1 MKNIKEIIQ
10 GIINIGIPINVIA
23 RKVQKDGSTIG
34 KWLRGQTNISDT
46 LKCDLEQVATEL
58 NKEWQKIFN

>member
-1 MKNIKEIIQ
+1 MKDIKEIIQ

-46 LKCDLEQVATEL
+46 LKCDLEQIAAQL
-58 NKEWQKIFN
+58 NEEWQKIFN

>member
-10 GIINIGIPINVIA
+10 GIINIGIPINAIA

-58 NKEWQKIFN
+58 NEEWQKIFN

>member
-58 NKEWQKIFN
+58 NEEWQKIFN